1 MICRMVKEIVKQ
13 IAKEIV
19 KEIVKR
25 RRMMKPSILVAAVIL
40 SAASG
45 APDVSAQT
53 WPARQILMVVPLQ
66 AGTAVDNV
74 ARTLAQRMTQSM
86 GQSIVV
92 ENQAGAAGQI
102 GTERIA
108 KSAPDGYTIGFV
120 NDSILTI
127 LPNINP
133 KLPYDPL
140 KDLAPI
146 SRVAGNNFGIAV
158 PANSNA
164 KTLAELFVQAR
175 DKPGAINFSSG
186 GNGSPQHMAMEMLAA
201 AAGVKMTHV
210 PYKGAAQALTD
221 LAGAQVQVLAQGL
234 GVLVP
239 QHKAGKIRLL
249 ATTGT
254 ARSPLTPEV
263 PTVRE
268 AGLGG
273 AQLQGFEFATW
284 FAVVAP
290 AGTPRAIVDRLN
302 AEILKATALPEVRE
316 QLQSAGYV
324 IYGST
329 PEQLAL
335 AISSGIERVGKTVRE
350 AGIKFD

>member
-1 MICRMVKEIVKQ
+1 MKRLDQ
-13 IAKEIV
+13 II
-19 KEIVKR
+19 
-25 RRMMKPSILVAAVIL
+25 SIASLTAA
-40 SAASG
+40 AA
-45 APDVSAQT
+45 AAFATTNAAAQT
-53 WPARQILMVVPLQ
+53 YPARQILMVVPLQ

-86 GQSIVV
+86 GQTIVV

-127 LPNINP
+127 LPNIHP

-140 KDLAPI
+140 KDLTPV

-158 PANSNA
+158 PASSSA
-164 KTLAELFVQAR
+164 KTLAELLAQAR
-175 DKPGAINFSSG
+175 EKPGSINFSSG

-201 AAGVKMTHV
+201 ARGVTMTQV

-221 LAGAQVQVLAQGL
+221 LAGGQVQVLAQGL
-234 GVLVP
+234 GVMVP

-254 ARSPLTPEV
+254 TRSPLTPDV

-268 AGLGG
+268 AAGAGG
-273 AQLQGFEFATW
+273 GTSAGTGALPNFEFATW

-290 AGTPRAIVDRLN
+290 SGTPRAIVDRLN
-302 AEILKATALPEVRE
+302 AEILKAAALPEVRE

-329 PEQLAL
+329 PEQLTE
-335 AISSGIERVGKTVRE
+335 AISGGIDRVGRTIRD
-350 AGIKFD
+350 ARIKFD

>member
-1 MICRMVKEIVKQ
+1 MGGRMQLRGVHYLVCTVLRSALRMVC
-13 IAKEIV
+13 A
-19 KEIVKR
+19 
-25 RRMMKPSILVAAVIL
+25 AAVL
-40 SAASG
+40 WALGAVPAA
-45 APDVSAQT
+45 AQGY
-53 WPARQILMVVPLQ
+53 PARQILMVVPLQ

-74 ARTLAQRMTQSM
+74 ARTLAQRMAQSM
-86 GQSIVV
+86 GQTIVV

-133 KLPYDPL
+133 RLPYDPL
-140 KDLAPI
+140 KHLAPV

-158 PANSNA
+158 PAISSA
-164 KTLAELFVQAR
+164 KTLADLLAQAR

-201 AAGVKMTHV
+201 AAGVKLTHV

-221 LAGAQVQVLAQGL
+221 LVGGQVQVLAQGL
-234 GVLVP
+234 GVMVP

-254 ARSPLTPEV
+254 ARSPLTPDV

-268 AGLGG
+268 TG
-273 AQLQGFEFATW
+273 AQLAGFEFATW

-290 AGTPRAIVDRLN
+290 PGTPRASIDRLN
-302 AEILKATALPEVRE
+302 AEILKAAAIPEVRE

-329 PEQLAL
+329 PEQLTEAITTGL
-335 AISSGIERVGKTVRE
+335 AQVGKTIRE
-350 AGIKFD
+350 ANIKVE